1 MLTKTFPY
9 WGGLNVSPPKAET
22 ESVSVYNDGIIASKS
37 AAVTA
42 LYRAE

>member
-9 WGGLNVSPPKAET
+9 WGGLRVSPPKAET
-22 ESVSVYNDGIIASKS
+22 ESVSVYNEGIIASKS

-42 LYRAE
+42 LF